1 MSELKS
7 LESIEKLRKLAAD
20 INAREIVDHM
30 ELYPSCVFDG
40 HWLDAWHREFDRLL
54 EDIQAEVDERYME
67 LPTDA
72 DGVPIR
78 VGDKLKSKYGPKP
91 FIVES
96 MEFGSSW
103 TVWDSENGATRWP
116 NECRHVKPRTVEDVL
131 TDALVEYDET
141 DRLTPGEIVAKY
153 AAELRMAGDGE

>member
-1 MSELKS
+1 MT

-54 EDIQAEVDERYME
+54 EDIQAEVDERYML
-67 LPTDA
+67 LPVDA
-72 DGVPIR
+72 EGVPIHY
-78 VGDKLKSKYGPKP
+78 GDMLKLKDTPDREAS
-91 FIVES
+91 
-96 MEFGSSW
+96 
-103 TVWDSENGATRWP
+103 NGWYITIGHAGVMLDGDGWELP
-116 NECRHVKPRTVEDVL
+116 PSDFVHVKPRTVEDVL

-153 AAELRMAGDGE
+153 ASELRMAVE